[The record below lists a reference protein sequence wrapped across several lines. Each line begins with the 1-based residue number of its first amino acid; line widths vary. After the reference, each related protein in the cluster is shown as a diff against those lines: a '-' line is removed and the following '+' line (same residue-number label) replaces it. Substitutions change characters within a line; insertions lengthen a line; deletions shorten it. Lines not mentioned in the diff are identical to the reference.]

1 MFWGCNSMT
10 TEHDIFAR
18 MIDALASAE
27 SAANQLSALQADRRD
42 IWLTVGGLIR
52 KVREKILDVAMK
64 GQRPQ

>member
-1 MFWGCNSMT
+1 VSQ
-10 TEHDIFAR
+10 EHDIFAR

>member
-1 MFWGCNSMT
+1 MSQ
-10 TEHDIFAR
+10 EHDIFSR
-18 MIDALASAE
+18 LIDALASAE